1 MFHDVDN
8 FKTYVGILTNVNTNI
23 SLDILT
29 SFVRK
34 VIEKNGYNSDQCI
47 SGGKKKKKTACRH
60 GITNTKWMF
69 VSVGNRSASPVFGK
83 IVNML
88 LACNKLFFLILV
100 FRAPLVL

>member
-47 SGGKKKKKTACRH
+47 SGGKKKKKNCMQTWYNQHQVDVC
-60 GITNTKWMF
+60 
-69 VSVGNRSASPVFGK
+69 VSWKQKCISCFW
-83 IVNML
+83 
-88 LACNKLFFLILV
+88 
-100 FRAPLVL
+100 